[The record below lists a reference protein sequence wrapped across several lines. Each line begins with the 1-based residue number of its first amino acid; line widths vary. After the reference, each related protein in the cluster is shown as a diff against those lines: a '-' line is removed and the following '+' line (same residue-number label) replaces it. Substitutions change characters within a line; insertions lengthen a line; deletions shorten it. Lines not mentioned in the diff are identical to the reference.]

1 MSRAVYALFN
11 RLRFK
16 HKLFLSYLSVI
27 LIPVL
32 VLGIYAYDQS
42 KQMLELQA
50 LQGIDKNLN
59 TLSESMNNSI
69 ERYNR
74 TIRSIVFNK
83 TFQKIV
89 DNDYLDLVN
98 LSRDL
103 KEYLTPYFTMMTN
116 LDNDIEQ
123 VTFYTQNYVPEYG
136 ESVLSA
142 DRVKQEP
149 WYAEAIKGASSANHW
164 FYDENLFVT
173 GMFPNL
179 FTAHRNIVYMQ
190 INGDSFFKNVAD
202 MAGDYGIVIAD
213 GQYRTIY
220 ANPYAARASAFESM
234 PMQQLSEGTVQ
245 IGETDYLLVKKK
257 VPQANWTIYCF
268 VPAAQVSPN
277 AGTIINAT
285 MIVILVCIVSLLVII
300 SIFSKTMIRRIY
312 NLNTMMKRVET
323 GELDLQVHSQSKDE
337 IGELTNRFG
346 NMLIRLNELIDESYR
361 SKIVQKE
368 AELKALQ
375 WQINPHFLYNTLS
388 FINWKALK
396 SDAHD
401 ISHVV
406 TSMSRFY
413 RTALNRGNNIIP
425 VRDELENIKSY
436 IEIIQVMSEYSFD
449 VMYEIDEAVYG
460 FATINLILQPLA
472 ENAIKHGINQKPSG
486 RGLLQVSA
494 WVREGTI
501 VFAIEDNGP
510 GMAQETADSI
520 LTQTSAGYGLKNVNE
535 RLQLR
540 FGAEY
545 GISIRSRLDQ
555 GTVMTVTIPHQLHEA
570 TL

>member
-1 MSRAVYALFN
+1 MQRAIYGMFN

-16 HKLFLSYLSVI
+16 HKLFLSYLTVI

-42 KQMLELQA
+42 KEMLNLQA

-103 KEYLTPYFTMMTN
+103 REYLTPYFTMMTN

-142 DRVKQEP
+142 ERVKQEP
-149 WYAEAIKGASSANHW
+149 WYAEAIKGASSENHW
-164 FYDENLFVT
+164 FYDEKLFVT

-190 INGDSFFKNVAD
+190 INGESFFKNVAD

-220 ANPYAARASAFESM
+220 ANPNAARASAFESI
-234 PMQQLSEGTVQ
+234 PIQQLSEGTVQ
-245 IGETDYLLVKKK
+245 IGDTDYLLVKKK

-312 NLNTMMKRVET
+312 RLNAMMKRVET
-323 GELDLQVHSQSKDE
+323 GELDLQVHSRSKDE

-388 FINWKALK
+388 FINWQALK

-449 VMYEIDEAVYG
+449 VMYEIDESVYS

-486 RGLLQVSA
+486 RGLLQVGA
-494 WVREGTI
+494 WVREETI

-510 GMAQETADSI
+510 GMVQETADSI

-545 GISIRSRLDQ
+545 GISIRSKPGE
-555 GTVMTVTIPHQLHEA
+555 GTVMNVTIPKLA
-570 TL
+570 LDPPS

>member
-1 MSRAVYALFN
+1 MTKPVYALFN

-16 HKLFLSYLSVI
+16 QKLFLSYLTVI
-27 LIPVL
+27 LIPIL
-32 VLGIYAYDQS
+32 VFGIYTYSQS

-50 LQGIDKNLN
+50 LQGIDKNVS
-59 TLSESMNNSI
+59 TLSESMNSSI

-74 TIRSIVFNK
+74 TIRSIVYNK

-103 KEYLTPYFTMMTN
+103 KEYLTPYFMMMAN
-116 LDNDIEQ
+116 LDKDIEQ

-136 ESVLSA
+136 VSVLSA
-142 DRVKQEP
+142 ERVKQEP
-149 WYAEAIKGASSANHW
+149 WYAIATQGASSENHW
-164 FYDENLFVT
+164 FYDGNLFVT
-173 GMFPNL
+173 GMFPDL
-179 FTAHRNIVYMQ
+179 FSPYRNIVYMK
-190 INGDSFFKNVAD
+190 INGESFFKNVEG
-202 MAGDYGIVIAD
+202 MAGDYSIVITD
-213 GQYRTIY
+213 GNRTIY
-220 ANPYAARASAFESM
+220 ANPHAAKVSAFESM
-234 PMQQLSEGTVQ
+234 PMQQLKEGTVE
-245 IGETDYLLVKKK
+245 IGGTDYLLVKKK

-268 VPAAQVSPN
+268 VPAAQASPN

-285 MIVILVCIVSLLVII
+285 LIMILICIVCLLVII

-312 NLNTMMKRVET
+312 ALNTMMKRVEN
-323 GELDLQVHSQSKDE
+323 GELSLKVHSGSKDE

-346 NMLIRLNELIDESYR
+346 NMLIRLNDLIDESYR

-396 SDAHD
+396 SDALD

-406 TSMSRFY
+406 TSLSRFY
-413 RTALNRGNNIIP
+413 RTALNRGSSMIT

-436 IEIIQVMSEYSFD
+436 IEIIQRMNDYSFD
-449 VMYEIDEAVYG
+449 VIYEIDEAAYSFVM
-460 FATINLILQPLA
+460 INLILQPLA
-472 ENAIKHGINQKPSG
+472 ENAVKHGINQKPSG

-494 WVREGTI
+494 WVHERTI
-501 VFAIEDNGP
+501 EFAIEDNGP
-510 GMAQETADSI
+510 GMPQDTADSI
-520 LTQTSAGYGLKNVNE
+520 LKQTSSGYGLKNVNE
-535 RLQLR
+535 RLQLQ

-545 GISIRSRLDQ
+545 GISIRSRLGE
-555 GTVMTVTIPHQLHEA
+555 GTVMTVTIPAIARPE
-570 TL
+570 